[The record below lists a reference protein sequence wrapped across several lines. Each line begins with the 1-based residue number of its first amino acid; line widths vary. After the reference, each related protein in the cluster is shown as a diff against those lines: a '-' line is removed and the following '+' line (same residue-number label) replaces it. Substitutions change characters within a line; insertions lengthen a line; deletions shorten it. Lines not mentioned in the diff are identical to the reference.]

1 MAPPTEGVRRP
12 PCCRPPPCR
21 GCLSQV
27 IAIMLRDLACAG
39 SSAGRNEKS
48 YKILRYSV
56 PTRFWFA
63 SQVEN
68 FRTLP
73 EEVLAINVLDLGVRN
88 FVRLASTNKVM
99 KLILSL
105 LSERFELR
113 ALMEHPWGVLAAQRL
128 GINTSLLIM
137 REAYWLRSPMLRV
150 LIRKFGDKPAALS
163 LP

>member
-1 MAPPTEGVRRP
+1 M
-12 PCCRPPPCR
+12 
-21 GCLSQV
+21 
-27 IAIMLRDLACAG
+27 
-39 SSAGRNEKS
+39 
-48 YKILRYSV
+48 
-56 PTRFWFA
+56 WFA

-150 LIRKFGDKPAALS
+150 LIRKFGDKLKEIQISPERGIHYVNLLRTDYLLRYGGAGVLEFFEWGGRITVR
-163 LP
+163 PVVRF

>member
-1 MAPPTEGVRRP
+1 M
-12 PCCRPPPCR
+12 
-21 GCLSQV
+21 
-27 IAIMLRDLACAG
+27 
-39 SSAGRNEKS
+39 
-48 YKILRYSV
+48 
-56 PTRFWFA
+56 WFA

-150 LIRKFGDKPAALS
+150 LIRKFGDKLKEIQISPEHGIHYVNLLRTDYLLRYGGAGVLEFFEWGGRITVR
-163 LP
+163 PVVRF